1 VVRDTALIGTKE
13 ICTWSWLLREPGSG
27 TRRAFEKG
35 LMAIGLDMRCL
46 NVAVTVDSTEA
57 VLQCVRAGLGVSV
70 TSRLAAQTFL
80 ERGEIVEV
88 KVPFL
93 EMNRSFYT
101 VYHPRRH
108 FFPVFRYFLEFLNQE
123 RAPLVGGPPKTAVSG

>member
-1 VVRDTALIGTKE
+1 
-13 ICTWSWLLREPGSG
+13 
-27 TRRAFEKG
+27 
-35 LMAIGLDMRCL
+35 
-46 NVAVTVDSTEA
+46 VAVTVDSTEA

-70 TSRLAAQTFL
+70 TSRLAAESFL

-101 VYHPRRH
+101 VFHPRRH
-108 FFPVFRYFLEFLNQE
+108 FFPVFRYFMDFLELE
-123 RAPLVGGPPKTAVSG
+123 RKTMDGGAAKRVEAVQAAQSS